1 MITLREVGTN
11 HCGRKDEKILI
22 LIYTIEEGFPA
33 KVTFIVN
40 AEKISRTSIAEEE
53 RRVRDDPE

>member
-40 AEKISRTSIAEEE
+40 AEKISRTSIA
-53 RRVRDDPE
+53 